1 MNKNLNNL
9 RERKKG
15 YVRHVIG
22 EAGVQKYFANN
33 FRLPGVS
40 YEQLVHLTGP
50 IKNRQSPQARTNKS
64 AARTNK
70 SAARTNKSAART
82 NKSAAR
88 TNKSAARTNKS
99 VTDNEL
105 LNNIRHQ
112 SKALNKLEDKLAS
125 LLKNLLKSQDARNAE
140 ALVKSRP
147 RGPRVRQKLWY

>member
-50 IKNRQSPQARTNKS
+50 IKNRQSPQ
-64 AARTNK
+64 
-70 SAARTNKSAART
+70 
-82 NKSAAR
+82 AR